1 MSIEVITPG
10 LQTTIQDEGRSG
22 WRHMGVPQ
30 SGAADLF
37 SCKAANY
44 LLGKACDSAVIECTL
59 TGPRLSFL
67 KEMQILITG
76 SDMNPKIN
84 DKQLDMYKPYS
95 VNVGDELVMSACS
108 YGCRSYIAFSDDLV
122 CNPIMGSQSTYLPA
136 NFGGFNGKIL
146 QKGDIIQTIS
156 SPNLTSKLQDSAE
169 ITGQDFTNQWCL
181 KAIPGPEFEVL
192 DQSSQTLLFSE
203 TFKVSN
209 DSDRMGSRLIC
220 KNLNVKTTDHMTSGP
235 LFPGTLQCP
244 KDGSPILLGSDAQT
258 LGGYP
263 RLIQV
268 PLFNQHLIG
277 QLRPGDSIEFRRIS
291 NEEAVEEL
299 KQQALS
305 FPFIANI

>member
-44 LLGKACDSAVIECTL
+44 LLGKAYDSAVIECTL

-84 DKQLDMYKPYS
+84 DKQVEMYKPYS
-95 VNVGDELVMSACS
+95 VSVGDELVMSACS

-209 DSDRMGSRLIC
+209 DSDRMGSRLIG

>member
-209 DSDRMGSRLIC
+209 DSDRMGSRLIG
-220 KNLNVKTTDHMTSGP
+220 KNLNVKTTDQMTSGP

>member
-76 SDMNPKIN
+76 SDMNPRIN
-84 DKQLDMYKPYS
+84 DKQVETYKTYS

-209 DSDRMGSRLIC
+209 DSDRMGSRLIG

>member
-10 LQTTIQDEGRSG
+10 LQTTIQDEGRSS

-209 DSDRMGSRLIC
+209 DSDRMGSRLIG

>member
-209 DSDRMGSRLIC
+209 DSDRMGSRLIG

-305 FPFIANI
+305 FSFIANI

>member
-1 MSIEVITPG
+1 
-10 LQTTIQDEGRSG
+10 
-22 WRHMGVPQ
+22 
-30 SGAADLF
+30 
-37 SCKAANY
+37 
-44 LLGKACDSAVIECTL
+44 
-59 TGPRLSFL
+59 
-67 KEMQILITG
+67 MQILITG

-209 DSDRMGSRLIC
+209 DSDRMGSRLIG